1 MTQVE
6 DAWSRGR
13 LIAAA
18 RVAARQAYAPYS
30 HFRVGAV
37 VVVDTPDGLRVVAGA
52 NVENASYGLALC
64 AERAALASACALGSA
79 SRPEDALERRKAAPH
94 ISFVAV
100 ACLDAPVDSPVEER
114 MPCGACRQWLAE
126 LAPDAVYFVDGVEG
140 ALRLPDLLPHP
151 FKLRGNAWDR

>member
-1 MTQVE
+1 MAQAQ
-6 DAWSRGR
+6 DAWSRER

-18 RVAARQAYAPYS
+18 RAAALQAYAPYS
-30 HFRVGAV
+30 GFRVGAAV
-37 VVVDTPDGLRVVAGA
+37 VVETTDGLRMVSGA

-79 SRPEDALERRKAAPH
+79 SRPEDALERRMAAPH
-94 ISFVAV
+94 ISYVAV
-100 ACLDAPVDSPVEER
+100 ACLDAPTDGPVEER

-151 FKLRGNAWDR
+151 FRLRGNA

>member
-1 MTQVE
+1 MARTE
-6 DAWSRGR
+6 AEWSRER

-37 VVVDTPDGLRVVAGA
+37 VVVETLDGTRLVAGA
-52 NVENASYGLALC
+52 NIENASYGLALC
-64 AERAALASACALGSA
+64 AERAALAAACAL
-79 SRPEDALERRKAAPH
+79 DAAVRTDDEHARRMTAPR
-94 ISFVAV
+94 IVFVAV
-100 ACLDAPVDSPVEER
+100 SCLDAPPGSPPEAR

-126 LAPDAVYFVDGVEG
+126 LAPDATYFVDGVDG

-151 FKLRGNAWDR
+151 FRLGSNG

>member
-1 MTQVE
+1 MAQIADE
-6 DAWSRGR
+6 WSRER

-18 RVAARQAYAPYS
+18 RAAAMQAYAPYS

-37 VVVDTPDGLRVVAGA
+37 VVVQAPDGLHVVSGA

-79 SRPEDALERRKAAPH
+79 RRLEDEVERLMTPPH
-94 ISFVAV
+94 ISYVAV
-100 ACLDAPVDSPVEER
+100 ACLDAPIDAPVEER

-151 FKLRGNAWDR
+151 FRLSINA